1 MANVTN
7 LSNGSKGSEVK
18 KLQEALINAGYDVGK
33 TGADGV
39 LGKNTEAAIKQYQKD
54 NGLTVDG
61 IAGKNTQ
68 ASLYG
73 TNNNK
78 GNAGGNTNNGGGK
91 TVDPVQPAAPT
102 APTEEPVADKPL
114 LYGNFTEEEIAEQ
127 KNLINEA
134 NNVLSQAMGRNPG
147 AFNWGADADYGMA
160 NDYLSQYKNRDP
172 FSYDVNSDAL
182 YNMYKDQYIQQGQ
195 LAMMDTMGQA
205 AAMTGGYGNSYA
217 QSVGQQTYNQYLGK
231 LNEVVPELY
240 GMAYDQYRQ
249 EGQDML
255 NMYDI
260 YMGRAN
266 DSYNRHMDSV
276 DLWKNE
282 VAMARDNY
290 TTLLNEYTSAYD
302 QNYKEKQDT
311 REWEYKLEQDAKTE
325 KANNYSTLYSKITSF
340 GYEPSKEEMD
350 DAGMTE
356 KEVKALQDAYTASLN
371 QPKAVE
377 YKEMDYKTGN
387 QWQKDAEKQ
396 TSWSG
401 LMSVWDRM
409 KYAKHDPLEAAELI
423 KSATSNSNVK
433 PNWNDLNTLADKMQ
447 AAGVPMDQVGA
458 FFDAWAEEL
467 GLVDEK
473 KAADG
478 TIVTRIP
485 STGGGPS
492 GKYVAMPW

>member
-39 LGKNTEAAIKQYQKD
+39 LGKNTEAAIRQYQKD

-68 ASLYG
+68 GSLYG
-73 TNNNK
+73 TSNNK
-78 GNAGGNTNNGGGK
+78 GNAGGSSGSGSGGNNNK
-91 TVDPVQPAAPT
+91 VDPVQPAAPT
-102 APTEEPVADKPL
+102 APVEEPVADKPI
-114 LYGNFTEEEIAEQ
+114 LYGNFTAEEIAAQ

-134 NNVLSQAMGRNPG
+134 SNVLNQAMGRNPG

-160 NDYLSQYKNRDP
+160 NDYLSQYQNRDP
-172 FSYDVNSDAL
+172 FSYDPNSDAL

-217 QSVGQQTYNQYLGK
+217 QSVGQQTYNQYMGK

-240 GMAYDQYRQ
+240 GMAYDRYNQ
-249 EGQDML
+249 EGKDML

-276 DLWKNE
+276 DLWQNE
-282 VAMARDNY
+282 VAMAKDNY

-302 QNYKEKQDT
+302 QSYTEKQDAKK
-311 REWEYKLEQDAKTE
+311 WEYTETQDATTRVRDMLQAGVMPSDADLKAAGYTKQQAQDMVNAYTTSVTSGDGTGGTE
-325 KANNYSTLYSKITSF
+325 
-340 GYEPSKEEMD
+340 YEPLDVKTLGEWDTRTKRAESWGSLAGYWSEMIG
-350 DAGMTE
+350 A
-356 KEVKALQDAYTASLN
+356 N
-371 QPKAVE
+371 
-377 YKEMDYKTGN
+377 
-387 QWQKDAEKQ
+387 
-396 TSWSG
+396 
-401 LMSVWDRM
+401 
-409 KYAKHDPLEAAELI
+409 HDPLA
-423 KSATSNSNVK
+423 SATYLMQKALNNEAVK
-433 PNWNDLNTLADKMQ
+433 PTYEDLMTFGEKMINYGISEDAVNAFIYEWQSNFGLTKENKLPLDPYRNT
-447 AAGVPMDQVGA
+447 
-458 FFDAWAEEL
+458 
-467 GLVDEK
+467 
-473 KAADG
+473 
-478 TIVTRIP
+478 
-485 STGGGPS
+485 TGGG
-492 GKYVAMPW
+492 GRTKDVVNMIM